1 MQQFKHLPID
11 HTEQL
16 SGMVTFQPNRVVSM
30 ALSQNEH
37 CQMTLLAFAD
47 KEGVSEES
55 YPGDTFYYVLEG
67 EMPLR
72 VNGACHL
79 LGAGDCMAVPAGT
92 LHAVG
97 GGPAFKL
104 LQITVQ

>member
-1 MQQFKHLPID
+1 
-11 HTEQL
+11 
-16 SGMVTFQPNRVVSM
+16 
-30 ALSQNEH
+30 
-37 CQMTLLAFAD
+37 
-47 KEGVSEES
+47 
-55 YPGDTFYYVLEG
+55 
-67 EMPLR
+67 MPLR

>member
-1 MQQFKHLPID
+1 MQQFKHLPIN

-30 ALSQNEH
+30 ALSRNEH

-92 LHAVG
+92 LPAVG

>member
-1 MQQFKHLPID
+1 MQYACMSACAEDVAQG
-11 HTEQL
+11 E
-16 SGMVTFQPNRVVSM
+16 VVSF
-30 ALSQNEH
+30 
-37 CQMTLLAFAD
+37 AFR
-47 KEGVSEES
+47 
-55 YPGDTFYYVLEG
+55 PGDTFYYVLEG